1 MKSIMYHYVKKQN
14 KKEKYAKYLHY
25 KNFEKQIIFFKKKY
39 LFFNCKN
46 IENFFLK
53 KNFNKKIF
61 LTFDDSLKSHYTFVY
76 KILKKHQLNGIF
88 YIPTLP
94 YLEKKILD
102 VHKVHLILNYFGE
115 KNSYNKLKDYIE
127 EKMIDGPKRKFFR
140 DKIYKNQKNTIEENY
155 FKKTLNYYV
164 KDNYKNFL
172 IDKIFKF
179 FFPDLNEKKFCDE
192 FYLTEKEINE
202 MSKNGMVFGG
212 HTITHRVLSKLTNKE
227 ILHEVKTSLD
237 FINHLSPYKTFAY
250 PYGGFHSFNNY
261 AEKILSNNDVKFSM
275 NVKNKNIGYKDIFL
289 RPQAL
294 PRYDCNKFPFG
305 KI

>member
-115 KNSYNKLKDYIE
+115 K
-127 EKMIDGPKRKFFR
+127 
-140 DKIYKNQKNTIEENY
+140 
-155 FKKTLNYYV
+155 
-164 KDNYKNFL
+164 
-172 IDKIFKF
+172 
-179 FFPDLNEKKFCDE
+179 
-192 FYLTEKEINE
+192 
-202 MSKNGMVFGG
+202 
-212 HTITHRVLSKLTNKE
+212 
-227 ILHEVKTSLD
+227 
-237 FINHLSPYKTFAY
+237 
-250 PYGGFHSFNNY
+250 
-261 AEKILSNNDVKFSM
+261 KIL
-275 NVKNKNIGYKDIFL
+275 
-289 RPQAL
+289 
-294 PRYDCNKFPFG
+294 
-305 KI
+305 